1 MSCGERIK
9 IERRKRL
16 SHAYVL
22 TAQAATLLN
31 TTMAVVKMKHH
42 CYGEYYET
50 VTHEEA
56 RRDGLH
62 VHRKCEP
69 S

>member
-1 MSCGERIK
+1 MSCGEKQK
-9 IERRKRL
+9 IERRKKF

-31 TTMAVVKMKHH
+31 TTMVVVKMIHH

-50 VTHEEA
+50 VSYEEA

-62 VHRKCEP
+62 IRRKCEP

>member
-1 MSCGERIK
+1 MGCGERIK

-31 TTMAVVKMKHH
+31 KTMVVVKMTHH

-50 VTHEEA
+50 VSYEEA
-56 RRDGLH
+56 RRDNLRIR
-62 VHRKCEP
+62 RKCEP